1 MVIYRTGGREGEDGR
16 VCYLVGRSADSP
28 ADCKYLCDLLNGL
41 YNGKGG
47 GKAGFAQGSGRLL
60 PDWQETAEALPFVT
74 GSYRGNGTS
83 QHIEV
88 GFTPRILLIGQATT
102 TNDINAWGGCS
113 LHVGTTQKV
122 QMSATGFYA
131 FSGNTFPITNKDGF
145 YYSYVAFR

>member
-1 MVIYRTGGREGEDGR
+1 MNYTEKYHLPQWEESDR
-16 VCYLVGRSADSP
+16 VMRADFNQMC
-28 ADCKYLCDLLNGL
+28 ADLE
-41 YNGKGG
+41 
-47 GKAGFAQGSGRLL
+47 AGIARA
-60 PDWQETAEALPFVT
+60 QETAEALPFVT

-88 GFTPRILLIGQATT
+88 GFTPKILLIGQATT

-113 LHVGTTQKV
+113 LHVGSTQKV

-131 FSGNTFPITNKDGF
+131 YSGNTYPITNKDGF

>member
-1 MVIYRTGGREGEDGR
+1 MNYTEKYHLPQWEESDR
-16 VCYLVGRSADSP
+16 VMRADFNQMC
-28 ADCKYLCDLLNGL
+28 ADLE
-41 YNGKGG
+41 
-47 GKAGFAQGSGRLL
+47 AGIARA
-60 PDWQETAEALPFVT
+60 QETAEALPFVT

-131 FSGNTFPITNKDGF
+131 FSGNTFPITNKDG
-145 YYSYVAFR
+145 

>member
-1 MVIYRTGGREGEDGR
+1 MNYTEKYHLPQWEESDR
-16 VCYLVGRSADSP
+16 VMRADFNQMC
-28 ADCKYLCDLLNGL
+28 ADLE
-41 YNGKGG
+41 
-47 GKAGFAQGSGRLL
+47 AGIARA
-60 PDWQETAEALPFVT
+60 QETAEALPFVT

-131 FSGNTFPITNKDGF
+131 YSGNTYPITNKDGF

>member
-1 MVIYRTGGREGEDGR
+1 MNYTEKYHLPQWEESDRIMRTDFNQM
-16 VCYLVGRSADSP
+16 CAD
-28 ADCKYLCDLLNGL
+28 LE
-41 YNGKGG
+41 
-47 GKAGFAQGSGRLL
+47 AGIARA
-60 PDWQETAEALPFVT
+60 QETAEALPFVT

-88 GFTPRILLIGQATT
+88 GFTPKILLIGQATT

-113 LHVGTTQKV
+113 LHVGSTQKV

-131 FSGNTFPITNKDGF
+131 YSGNTYPITNKDGF

>member
-1 MVIYRTGGREGEDGR
+1 MKENCMNYTEKYHLPQWEESDR
-16 VCYLVGRSADSP
+16 VMRADFNQMC
-28 ADCKYLCDLLNGL
+28 ADLE
-41 YNGKGG
+41 
-47 GKAGFAQGSGRLL
+47 AGIARA
-60 PDWQETAEALPFVT
+60 QETAEALPFVT

>member
-1 MVIYRTGGREGEDGR
+1 MNYTEKYHLPQWEESDR
-16 VCYLVGRSADSP
+16 VMRADFNQMC
-28 ADCKYLCDLLNGL
+28 ADLE
-41 YNGKGG
+41 
-47 GKAGFAQGSGRLL
+47 AGIARA
-60 PDWQETAEALPFVT
+60 QETAEALPFVT

-113 LHVGTTQKV
+113 LHVGSTQKV

-131 FSGNTFPITNKDGF
+131 YSGNTYPITNKDGF

>member
-1 MVIYRTGGREGEDGR
+1 MNYTEKYHLPQWEESDR
-16 VCYLVGRSADSP
+16 VMRADFNQMC
-28 ADCKYLCDLLNGL
+28 ADLE
-41 YNGKGG
+41 
-47 GKAGFAQGSGRLL
+47 AGIARA
-60 PDWQETAEALPFVT
+60 QETAEALPFVT